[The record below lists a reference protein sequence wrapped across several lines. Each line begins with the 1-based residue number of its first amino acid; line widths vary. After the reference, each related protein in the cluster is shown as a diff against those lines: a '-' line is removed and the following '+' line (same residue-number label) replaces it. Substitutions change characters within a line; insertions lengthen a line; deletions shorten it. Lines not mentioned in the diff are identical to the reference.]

1 MSIVY
6 AIQGDTLDA
15 IAYRYFKNN
24 PVQILASLIE
34 LNPDLYETFLDE
46 HQAVILPEST
56 QIQSTP
62 SLKLW
67 D

>member
-46 HQAVILPEST
+46 HQSVVLPQSN
-56 QIQSTP
+56 QIQSNP

>member
-46 HQAVILPEST
+46 HQSVVLP
-56 QIQSTP
+56 Q
-62 SLKLW
+62 
-67 D
+67 

>member
-1 MSIVY
+1 MSTVN

-15 IAYRYFKNN
+15 IAYRYFKDNL
-24 PVQILASLIE
+24 VQVLAVLIE
-34 LNPDLYETFLDE
+34 LNPELHGTFLDE
-46 HQAVILPEST
+46 HQTVILPETT

>member
-1 MSIVY
+1 MSTVN

-15 IAYRYFKNN
+15 IAYRYFNDN
-24 PVQILASLIE
+24 SVQVLATLIE
-34 LNPDLYETFLDE
+34 LNPELHETFLAE
-46 HQAVILPEST
+46 HQTVILPETT
-56 QIQSTP
+56 QMQSTP

>member
-1 MSIVY
+1 MSTVN

-15 IAYRYFKNN
+15 IAYRYFKDNS
-24 PVQILASLIE
+24 VQVLAALIE
-34 LNPDLYETFLDE
+34 LNPELHATFLDE
-46 HQAVILPEST
+46 HQSVRLPESA
-56 QIQSTP
+56 QIQSTQ

>member
-1 MSIVY
+1 MSTVN

-46 HQAVILPEST
+46 HQSVVLPQSN
-56 QIQSTP
+56 QIQSNP

>member
-1 MSIVY
+1 MSTVN

-15 IAYRYFKNN
+15 IAYRYFKDN
-24 PVQILASLIE
+24 PVQVLAALIE
-34 LNPDLYETFLDE
+34 LNPELHETFLDE
-46 HQAVILPEST
+46 HQTVILPEAT
-56 QIQSTP
+56 QGQSTP

>member
-1 MSIVY
+1 MSTVN

-15 IAYRYFKNN
+15 IAYRYFKDNS
-24 PVQILASLIE
+24 VQVLAVLIE
-34 LNPDLYETFLDE
+34 LNPELHGTFLDE
-46 HQAVILPEST
+46 HQTVILPET
-56 QIQSTP
+56 TRIQSTP

>member
-46 HQAVILPEST
+46 HQSVVLPQSH
-56 QIQSTP
+56 QIQSNP

>member
-1 MSIVY
+1 MNTVN

-15 IAYRYFKNN
+15 IAYRYFKDNS
-24 PVQILASLIE
+24 VHVLATLIE
-34 LNPDLYETFLDE
+34 LNPELDGTFLDE
-46 HQAVILPEST
+46 HQAVILPETT
-56 QIQSTP
+56 QMQSTP